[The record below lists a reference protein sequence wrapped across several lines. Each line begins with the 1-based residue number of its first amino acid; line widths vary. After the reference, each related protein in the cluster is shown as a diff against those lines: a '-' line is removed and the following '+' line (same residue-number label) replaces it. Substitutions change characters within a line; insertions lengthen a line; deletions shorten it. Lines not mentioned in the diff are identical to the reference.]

1 MARQSEDAGAA
12 QQLVRAEGLEP
23 SRAFAQRIFVPA
35 TAFAAPAAC
44 RVCGLDYP
52 FAMSGTTAGCRRC
65 PSSLYTFLPASAV
78 RLGSGFPWI
87 EGFPEFEQFCI
98 SGFPEE
104 HPVDVIQVRCV
115 YRFRHAR
122 TARRGQL

>member
-65 PSSLYTFLPASAV
+65 PSSLYTFPVHSLD
-78 RLGSGFPWI
+78 
-87 EGFPEFEQFCI
+87 EGL
-98 SGFPEE
+98 
-104 HPVDVIQVRCV
+104 
-115 YRFRHAR
+115 AR
-122 TARRGQL
+122 DCL

>member
-35 TAFAAPAAC
+35 AAFATPAVRG

-65 PSSLYTFLPASAV
+65 PSSLYTFPVHSLD
-78 RLGSGFPWI
+78 
-87 EGFPEFEQFCI
+87 EGL
-98 SGFPEE
+98 
-104 HPVDVIQVRCV
+104 
-115 YRFRHAR
+115 AR
-122 TARRGQL
+122 DCL